1 MMLTLNPAL
10 SEKVQRVG
18 NIGWWKVC
26 FASQHISCSS
36 YLSERFGL
44 SSHSFSYR
52 ELLWSLCK
60 ADRRR
65 VASDFMLLQA
75 GSFLQNV
82 YRVSVAGNTIW
93 LHVYFSHSEAGG
105 EGGGSCAVGFVKD
118 ITYDERRFQ
127 LLKGLSDYSV
137 GRDAPSVCDERLT
150 GSFLRAYS
158 KSLLQFERKFHPV
171 AQAAEVGWFFWFPAK
186 KEGFATEMWYR
197 NLGEKPF
204 TPLDQVIGK
213 FLQVHPEDRNPLC
226 RYLDCTAS
234 HVGVQ
239 TLEVRVRD
247 NGGWRWIQSTMIS
260 GGLDD
265 SSGSAEGVTEIWG
278 INQNIT
284 NTRKLKLRNLKIVE
298 SVPDCMYRLSRRL
311 VIEEWLSNEATWQ
324 SVPYAPAGTSIE
336 ALYGEKV
343 KETFGGAVE
352 ACLRD
357 GVKQFFKFNVPVNC
371 AKVYLDCTMVPF
383 DGASVLCFLH
393 NATQAVLGKKAIEDL
408 NELNNSLLKNIP
420 AVVYVKDP
428 ADAYRYII
436 WNRMAQNSGIYSRR
450 DVLGATDFDLLPEAQ
465 AQLARNDDERL
476 LDTGVGEESTQVFQ
490 GSDGRPRYISIR
502 RTLVHRNHKLPLI
515 LGIGWDITDKVFV
528 QEELMRAKNR
538 AEESDRLKSAFLA
551 NMSHEIRTPLNGI
564 VGFANLLNDNELT
577 PEERNTYSQLL
588 NENSQRLLQLVNDI
602 LDISFIESG
611 TLFFRIQ
618 PCNLHTLLQEQCQTF
633 SLLIEKDVVCKLS
646 LPEQIYTIETDAHRV
661 NQVLYNLLDNARK
674 FTSSGTITLGYGP
687 VSQNRMEFWVEDTG
701 IGIGE
706 SHLRKLFDRFY
717 KVDDLTRGTG
727 LGLSLCK
734 LLVER
739 LGGAITATSTPGEGT
754 RFSFWL
760 PY

>member
-1 MMLTLNPAL
+1 MMLTINPAL

-26 FASQHISCSS
+26 FESQTISCSS
-36 YLSERFGL
+36 YLCERFGL
-44 SSHSFSYR
+44 SSHTFSYR

-75 GSFLQNV
+75 GSFVQNV
-82 YRVSVAGNTIW
+82 YRVSIADETIW
-93 LHVYFSHSEAGG
+93 LHVYYSHREAVC
-105 EGGGSCAVGFVKD
+105 EGGPSCAVGFVKD
-118 ITYDERRFQ
+118 ITFDERRFSF
-127 LLKGLSDYSV
+127 LKGLLDYPAN
-137 GRDAPSVCDERLT
+137 RDNLAAFEEKLPS
-150 GSFLRAYS
+150 SFLRAWS
-158 KSLLQFERKFHPV
+158 KSISKFERKFHPV
-171 AQAAEVGWFFWFPAK
+171 AQIAEMGWFFWFPAR

-204 TPLDQVIGK
+204 TPLHQVIGK
-213 FLQVHPEDRNPLC
+213 FQNVHPEDRISLC
-226 RYLDCTAS
+226 RYLDCGAA

-239 TLEVRVRD
+239 TIEVRVRD

-260 GGLDD
+260 GGLDEG
-265 SSGSAEGVTEIWG
+265 SGSNEEVTEIWG

-298 SVPDCMYRLSRRL
+298 SVPDSMYRLSRGL
-311 VIEEWLSNEATWQ
+311 VIEEWLSNESTWQ
-324 SVPYAPAGTSIE
+324 TVPYAPAGTSLST
-336 ALYGEKV
+336 LYGEKV
-343 KETFGGAVE
+343 CETFGVAVE
-352 ACLRD
+352 TCLRD
-357 GVKQFFKFNVPVNC
+357 GVKQFFKFNVPVNG

-383 DGASVLCFLH
+383 DGTSVLCFLH

-428 ADAYRYII
+428 GDDFRYII
-436 WNRMAQNSGIYSRR
+436 WNRMAQNSGIYNRR
-450 DVLGATDFDLLPEAQ
+450 DVLGASDFDLLPEEQ
-465 AQLARNDDERL
+465 ARLARTDDERL
-476 LDTGVGEESTQVFQ
+476 LETGVGEESTQVFE
-490 GSDGRPRYISIR
+490 GSDGSPRYISIR

-515 LGIGWDITDKVFV
+515 LGIGWDITEKVFV
-528 QEELMRAKNR
+528 QEELMRAKNK

-551 NMSHEIRTPLNGI
+551 NISHEIRTPLNGI
-564 VGFANLLNDNELT
+564 VGFANLLNDSDLT
-577 PEERNTYSQLL
+577 PEERDAYSQLL
-588 NENSQRLLQLVNDI
+588 NENSQRLLQLVNDV

-611 TLFFRIQ
+611 SLFFRIQ
-618 PCNLHTLLQEQCQTF
+618 PCNLHTLCLDQHQSI
-633 SLLIEKDVVCKLS
+633 SLLVDKDVVCNVS
-646 LPEQIYTIETDAHRV
+646 LPDTPYTIDTDSHRL
-661 NQVLYNLLDNARK
+661 NQILFNLLDNARK

-687 VSQNRMEFWVEDTG
+687 ISPNRMEFWVEDTG

-739 LGGAITATSTPGEGT
+739 LGGAVSATSTPGAGS

-760 PY
+760 PC